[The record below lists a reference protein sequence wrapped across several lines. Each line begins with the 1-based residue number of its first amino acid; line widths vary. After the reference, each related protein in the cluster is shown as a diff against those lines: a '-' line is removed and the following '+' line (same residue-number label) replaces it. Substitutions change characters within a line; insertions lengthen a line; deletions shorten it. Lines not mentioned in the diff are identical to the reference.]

1 MRGRQSCTP
10 ARCTGLARGLRV
22 GIAAR
27 FVDGSSA
34 RLEDMAK
41 GTLWGD
47 RENHSEDVDGDE
59 GVGDEGDSGDVR
71 EVVAM
76 RMGGM

>member
-1 MRGRQSCTP
+1 
-10 ARCTGLARGLRV
+10 
-22 GIAAR
+22 
-27 FVDGSSA
+27 
-34 RLEDMAK
+34 MAK
-41 GTLWGD
+41 GTLWWD

-59 GVGDEGDSGDVR
+59 GVGDEGDGGDVR

>member
-1 MRGRQSCTP
+1 MV
-10 ARCTGLARGLRV
+10 RGLRV

-41 GTLWGD
+41 GMLWGNQ
-47 RENHSEDVDGDE
+47 ENHSADVDGDE
-59 GVGDEGDSGDVR
+59 GVGDEGDGGDVR